1 MSFTIVQDNK
11 LFQEF
16 YISVHL
22 RPSVDKLF
30 FLNIGCVINY
40 IDYKIM
46 NPLEFLAV
54 MAETANKLDLDAHM
68 NLISKEVSV
77 YGVPDFEVITYDDWF
92 NQCKYEFENKLL
104 KKVSYQGLNILAQTS
119 DRVMFKSLE
128 TVAGSDGSVNTSGIE
143 FIIQK
148 EDDGQWRVSQERIL
162 PADELENDRRRGA
175 L

>member
-1 MSFTIVQDNK
+1 
-11 LFQEF
+11 
-16 YISVHL
+16 
-22 RPSVDKLF
+22 
-30 FLNIGCVINY
+30 
-40 IDYKIM
+40 M

-54 MAETANKLDLDAHM
+54 MAETANKHDFDAHM

-77 YGVPDFEVITYDDWF
+77 YGEPDFEVITYDDWF

-104 KKVSYQGLNILAQTS
+104 KKVSYQGLNILAQTT

-128 TVAGSDGSVNTSGIE
+128 TVEGSDGSINTSGIE

-148 EDDGQWRVSQERIL
+148 EEDGQWRVGQERIL
-162 PADELENDRRRGA
+162 PADELESDKRRGA

>member
-1 MSFTIVQDNK
+1 
-11 LFQEF
+11 
-16 YISVHL
+16 
-22 RPSVDKLF
+22 
-30 FLNIGCVINY
+30 
-40 IDYKIM
+40 M

-68 NLISKEVSV
+68 NLISKQVSV
-77 YGVPDFEVITYDDWF
+77 YGVPGFEVITYDDWF
-92 NQCKYEFENKLL
+92 KQCNYEFENKLL

-128 TVAGSDGSVNTSGIE
+128 TVEGSDGSVNTSGIE

-162 PADELENDRRRGA
+162 PADELENDKRRGA